1 MSITLEDLSHFSGS
15 LQWFPHSFNPRFL
28 YTEGV
33 LYLGERGQAFW
44 LIDLIFSWQPE
55 ISRQKVQVFQMW
67 LIEVNLEAKTAVI
80 TATDGNNNQIARQEI
95 EHTDFPLEKLK
106 LYVQFDGE
114 HSTLMLP
121 SEY

>member
-1 MSITLEDLSHFSGS
+1 KT
-15 LQWFPHSFNPRFL
+15 
-28 YTEGV
+28 
-33 LYLGERGQAFW
+33 
-44 LIDLIFSWQPE
+44 
-55 ISRQKVQVFQMW
+55 
-67 LIEVNLEAKTAVI
+67 KTAVI